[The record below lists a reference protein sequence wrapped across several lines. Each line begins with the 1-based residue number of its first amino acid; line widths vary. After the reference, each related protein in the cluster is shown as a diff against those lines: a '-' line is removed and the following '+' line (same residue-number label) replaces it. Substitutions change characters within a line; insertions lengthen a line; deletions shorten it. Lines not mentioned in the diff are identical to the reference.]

1 MGSDRDAKLWVW
13 LLWTVV
19 LDLGQ
24 FLVFPCSSLPLVS
37 FALGVPTFG
46 AIVAIPILRH
56 SIVASESLPA
66 REKPVRLALLWAA
79 LLPIALFAG
88 FLLLITHMA
97 S

>member
-37 FALGVPTFG
+37 FAL
-46 AIVAIPILRH
+46 
-56 SIVASESLPA
+56 ASRRSERLWRFRFYVIRLSQVRACQRGKSLCDW
-66 REKPVRLALLWAA
+66 RYYG
-79 LLPIALFAG
+79 LPCCRSPCLQD
-88 FLLLITHMA
+88 
-97 S
+97 SSC